1 MTLKINLRSLVQL
14 VSAIDLK
21 SNQLI
26 AFLKV
31 IGSILKNDLKNEF
44 KVIGSTCEHYR
55 FKIEPNN

>member
-26 AFLKV
+26 DFMKV
-31 IGSILKNDLKNEF
+31 MDSI
-44 KVIGSTCEHYR
+44 
-55 FKIEPNN
+55 